1 MEEIKNAEMM
11 LKTFDGTQN
20 IDDMIDS
27 IRIYTDYVSNLERE
41 FLNERRK

>member
-1 MEEIKNAEMM
+1 MEEIKRAEMM

-41 FLNERRK
+41 ILNERRK